1 MDGFEKAKKIWYV
14 SEKVN
19 VDTLIGLDHYPSSRT
34 CVKMNV
40 DDVDEG
46 WMVLKKQKNLVCV
59 RKSQYDI
66 FKAFPSFVGLA
77 FQENVRFQN
86 LKYFGKAC
94 ELRLKCIT

>member
-19 VDTLIGLDHYPSSRT
+19 VDTLIGLDQYPSSRA

-46 WMVLKKQKNLVCV
+46 GMVLKKQKKIGMCP
-59 RKSQYDI
+59 K
-66 FKAFPSFVGLA
+66 KWM
-77 FQENVRFQN
+77 
-86 LKYFGKAC
+86 
-94 ELRLKCIT
+94 

>member
-40 DDVDEG
+40 DSVDQG
-46 WMVLKKQKNLVCV
+46 WMVLKKQKN
-59 RKSQYDI
+59 
-66 FKAFPSFVGLA
+66 
-77 FQENVRFQN
+77 
-86 LKYFGKAC
+86 FGMCPK
-94 ELRLKCIT
+94 K